1 MCVPRAAKSSPTR
14 AEAVLHVSGWTKW
27 LTVTVIA
34 VGMLVAF
41 PNLPLPDKMRSR
53 LPTWLQPVNLGLDL
67 QGGSSLLLE
76 VDLPQVQKDKA
87 DALMLDVGAALR
99 KARIAVAGLDS
110 KNNTVTFTVTD
121 PSRYAEAKA
130 LVQGLNPIMSA
141 SLTGNSHQYALT
153 EPGGGRM
160 MLQPTPAYAEQTRQQ
175 ILTQSVQV
183 VRKRIDELGTR
194 EPSIAVQQPDR
205 ISVEVPGLSDPTRLE
220 ALLGQTAKMS
230 FQMVDVAALADVQA
244 NPSLKT
250 APIGDDIVPMLDLS
264 APKGAPVQNTVV
276 HRRIMVAG
284 ERLIDAS
291 AGFDSRTNLPVIQL
305 RFDSIGARQFGD
317 TTKANVGKPF
327 AVILDKQAIQVAN
340 IQEPILGGSAQIT
353 GNFTTEYATNV
364 ALLMRSGALPAP
376 LNIIQKSTVGAELGA
391 DSIKA
396 GRVSAIAG
404 LSMVMLF
411 MVLRYGLFGIFAD
424 LALSLNL
431 ILLLAALTPLA
442 TLTLPGIAGIVL
454 TLGMAVDANVL
465 IFERIREEQRN
476 GRGMLG
482 AIDAGFKRAMAT
494 IIDANMTHLIAAMI
508 LFELGQGPVKG
519 FAVALFLGIITSFFT
534 SVVVTRLIVITWLN
548 IARPRTLTI

>member
-1 MCVPRAAKSSPTR
+1 M
-14 AEAVLHVSGWTKW
+14 LHVSGWTKW

-76 VDLPQVQKDKA
+76 VDLAQVQKDKA
-87 DALMLDVGAALR
+87 DQLSLDIGAALR
-99 KARIAVAGLDS
+99 KAHIPVAGLES
-110 KNNTVTFTVTD
+110 RQSMVQFTITD
-121 PSRYAEAKA
+121 AGRYAEAKA
-130 LVQGLNPIMSA
+130 LVQGLNPVMTT
-141 SLTGNSHQYALT
+141 SLTGGNRQYALT

-160 MLQPTPAYAEQTRQQ
+160 VLQPTPAYAEQTRQQ
-175 ILTQSVQV
+175 ILAQSVQV

-194 EPSIAVQQPDR
+194 EPNIAEQQPNR

-220 ALLGQTAKMS
+220 ALLGQRAQMS
-230 FQMVDVAALADVQA
+230 FKLVDVAALAEVQA

-250 APIGDDIVPMLDLS
+250 APIGDDIVPMLDLT

-291 AGFDSRTNLPVIQL
+291 TGFDSRTNLPVIQL

-317 TTKANVGKPF
+317 ATKANVGKPF
-327 AVILDKQAIQVAN
+327 AVILDNQAIQVAN
-340 IQEPILGGSAQIT
+340 IQEPILGGSAQIN
-353 GNFTTEYATNV
+353 GNFTTEYANNV

-376 LNIIQKSTVGAELGA
+376 LNILQKSTVGAELGK

-396 GRVSAIAG
+396 GRISAVAG
-404 LSMVMLF
+404 LSLVMLF
-411 MVLRYGLFGIFAD
+411 MVLRYGLFGLFAD

-431 ILLLAALTPLA
+431 ILLLAALTPMA

-482 AIDAGFKRAMAT
+482 AIDTGFKRAMAT
-494 IIDANMTHLIAAMI
+494 IIDANMTHLIAALV
-508 LFELGQGPVKG
+508 LFELSASGPIKG

>member
-1 MCVPRAAKSSPTR
+1 
-14 AEAVLHVSGWTKW
+14 VLHVSGWTKW

-76 VDLPQVQKDKA
+76 VDLAQVQKDKA
-87 DALMLDVGAALR
+87 DQLSLDIGAALR
-99 KARIAVAGLDS
+99 KAHIPVAGLES
-110 KNNTVTFTVTD
+110 RQSMVQFTITD
-121 PSRYAEAKA
+121 AGRYAEAKA
-130 LVQGLNPIMSA
+130 LVQGLNPVMTT
-141 SLTGNSHQYALT
+141 SLTGGNRQYALT

-160 MLQPTPAYAEQTRQQ
+160 VLQPTPAYAEQTRQQ
-175 ILTQSVQV
+175 ILAQSVQV

-194 EPSIAVQQPDR
+194 EPNIAEQQPNR

-220 ALLGQTAKMS
+220 ALLGQRAQMS
-230 FQMVDVAALADVQA
+230 FKLVDVAALAEVQA

-250 APIGDDIVPMLDLS
+250 APIGDDIVPMLDLT

-291 AGFDSRTNLPVIQL
+291 TGFDSRTNLPVIQL

-317 TTKANVGKPF
+317 ATKANVGKPF
-327 AVILDKQAIQVAN
+327 AVILDNQAIQVAN
-340 IQEPILGGSAQIT
+340 IQEPILGGSAQIN
-353 GNFTTEYATNV
+353 GNFTTEYANNV

-376 LNIIQKSTVGAELGA
+376 LNILQKSTVGAELGK

-396 GRVSAIAG
+396 GRISAVAG
-404 LSMVMLF
+404 LSLVMLF
-411 MVLRYGLFGIFAD
+411 MVLRYGLFGLFAD

-431 ILLLAALTPLA
+431 ILLLAALTPMA

-482 AIDAGFKRAMAT
+482 AIDTGFKRAMAT

>member
-1 MCVPRAAKSSPTR
+1 M
-14 AEAVLHVSGWTKW
+14 LHVSGWTKW

-76 VDLPQVQKDKA
+76 VDLAQVQKDKA
-87 DALMLDVGAALR
+87 DQLSLDIGAALR
-99 KARIAVAGLDS
+99 KAHIPVAGLES
-110 KNNTVTFTVTD
+110 RQSMVQFTITD
-121 PSRYAEAKA
+121 AGRYAEAKA
-130 LVQGLNPIMSA
+130 LVQGLNPVMTT
-141 SLTGNSHQYALT
+141 SLTGGNRQYALT

-160 MLQPTPAYAEQTRQQ
+160 VLQPTPAYAEQTRQQ
-175 ILTQSVQV
+175 ILAQSVQV

-194 EPSIAVQQPDR
+194 EPNIAEQQPNR

-220 ALLGQTAKMS
+220 ALLGQRAQMS
-230 FQMVDVAALADVQA
+230 FKLVDVAALAEVQA

-250 APIGDDIVPMLDLS
+250 APIGDDIVPMLDLT

-291 AGFDSRTNLPVIQL
+291 TGFDSRTNLPVIQL

-317 TTKANVGKPF
+317 ATKANVGKPF
-327 AVILDKQAIQVAN
+327 AVILDNQAIQVAN
-340 IQEPILGGSAQIT
+340 IQEPILGGSAQIN
-353 GNFTTEYATNV
+353 GNFTTEYANNV

-376 LNIIQKSTVGAELGA
+376 LNILQKSTVGAELGK

-396 GRVSAIAG
+396 GRISAVAG
-404 LSMVMLF
+404 LSLVMLF
-411 MVLRYGLFGIFAD
+411 MVLRYGLFGLFAD

-431 ILLLAALTPLA
+431 ILLLAALTPMA